1 MFNIMFKMHL
11 FFLFCFLIFN
21 EEEPQVLFSYFSV
34 EESHVNDSKIN
45 INLTSSSCLYNS
57 INIQIWGQNVNEA
70 NIIFVVTSFFRL

>member
-45 INLTSSSCLYNS
+45 INLTSSFLVCTIVL
-57 INIQIWGQNVNEA
+57 
-70 NIIFVVTSFFRL
+70 IFKYGGRM